1 MRFAVQCLKTEVLST
16 LRSTASSLTSRAEA
30 DAAWL
35 ENRASQRALGGTAGS
50 MDSVSAA
57 VREFRQLQ
65 RDFSLDDFTESVR
78 GELRN
83 LDADCRKDFRGLSA
97 EQRRK
102 VHLVAAELGMLSQS
116 FGLSRDTRSRSV
128 RVTNILSNRGALVD
142 ENPSHEGVLSDI
154 NSLVGTLTEEASQI
168 EKSLQQR
175 GQEEKA
181 VAALLILLSTAS
193 PWLLGSGSA
202 ELYLPLATGTVG
214 LCTAWQ
220 ETAGK
225 GAVATA
231 KRQSAFLLTREA
243 RAELFL
249 GRAQIAYAALP
260 TDLAVATLATTAT
273 VLAVELRAGSILS
286 FTALS
291 MVIPA
296 MAACSVAMHRRRK
309 VERFVAASMRC
320 VDARP
325 ACSSNTPWKQTLQR
339 NRKALKF

>member
-1 MRFAVQCLKTEVLST
+1 MFGGAA
-16 LRSTASSLTSRAEA
+16 ASVDSL
-30 DAAWL
+30 
-35 ENRASQRALGGTAGS
+35 
-50 MDSVSAA
+50 SAA

-78 GELRN
+78 AELRN
-83 LDADCRKDFRGLSA
+83 LEADCMKDFRGLSA

-116 FGLSRDTRSRSV
+116 FGLSRPGTRMRSV
-128 RVTNILSNRGALVD
+128 RVTNILSSRGALAD
-142 ENPSHEGVLSDI
+142 DNLSHGGVLGDLM
-154 NSLVGTLTEEASQI
+154 SLVQMLQDEASQI
-168 EKSLQQR
+168 EKSIQQR
-175 GQEEKA
+175 GRIETV
-181 VAALLILLSTAS
+181 VAMLLILLSTAS
-193 PWLLGSGSA
+193 PLLLGNSAA

-225 GAVATA
+225 GAVAIA

-249 GRAQIAYAALP
+249 GRAQVAYAPFP

-273 VLAVELRAGSILS
+273 VLSVEVNPGVFFKLV
-286 FTALS
+286 ALS
-291 MVIPA
+291 MVLPA
-296 MAACSVAMHRRRK
+296 MAACSVAMHRRHK

-320 VDARP
+320 VDAKPRHSGQSFWKKRLQLQF
-325 ACSSNTPWKQTLQR
+325 SSRKNSFHRTYSLQS
-339 NRKALKF
+339 LHVSEPVVLSSM